1 METMEPSS
9 SKAVISNVRRGLG
22 RGLDALLPS
31 APPATTGDAVR
42 QIAITAISPNPYQPR
57 QQFNPERL
65 SELAESIKVHGVV
78 QPIVVRREAS
88 VPTGEEPRYMLV
100 AGERRWR
107 AAALAGLTT
116 VPAIV
121 REVSDNRVLE
131 LTLIENIQR
140 EDLNPIEV
148 AEALARLASE
158 ASLTHEQI
166 AERTGKDR
174 ATITNLLRLLKLP
187 PEVRE
192 RVASGALSAG
202 HAKVLLGL
210 ASEEAQKALAA
221 RIVAQGLSV
230 RQTEE
235 AARTASDRPI
245 KYRSL
250 LRAIKKDAMDNP
262 NVRAAVLE
270 IERTLGT
277 RVRLVGDDLH
287 GKIIIEYNTSDDLDR
302 IYSWIVGRR

>member
-1 METMEPSS
+1 M
-9 SKAVISNVRRGLG
+9 
-22 RGLDALLPS
+22 
-31 APPATTGDAVR
+31 R
-42 QIAITAISPNPYQPR
+42 QIPIVSIAPNPYQPR

-65 SELAESIKVHGVV
+65 AELAESIKVHGLV

-88 VPTGEEPRYMLV
+88 VQTGEEPRYLLV

-121 REVSDNRVLE
+121 REVPDSRVLE

-187 PEVRE
+187 VEVRE

-210 ASEEAQKALAA
+210 ASEEAQKTLAA

-235 AARTASDRPI
+235 EARHSQGRPVTTRTI
-245 KYRSL
+245 F
-250 LRAIKKDAMDNP
+250 RAIQKAAMENP

-270 IERTLGT
+270 MERTLGT

-287 GKIIIEYNTSDDLDR
+287 GKIIIEYHTSDDLDR
-302 IYSWIVGRR
+302 IYAWIVDRR